1 MDGTEGQEERE
12 QQELLKELMDDGY
25 ISHDVALGVTRQI
38 IGRGLKSLSDA
49 QRDVYRQHIEPLFN
63 DDEIICR
70 RCQDPVTDLPLN
82 ERYTLIRPGAAPCV
96 SIEWQRTID
105 PGDAAA
111 AMETTEGRGAWPRG
125 RRSFKDGRARA
136 ASFPIC
142 RAASSVSQAGIITIQ
157 PSTRAAPGGSQR
169 VDRSG
174 SAIDLRPERV

>member
-1 MDGTEGQEERE
+1 
-12 QQELLKELMDDGY
+12 MDDGY

-111 AMETTEGRGAWPRG
+111 AMETTEGRGRGHEAGDLSKMVGPARRVSRSAGRLPRYLRQVSLPSSRRLAQLLEG
-125 RRSFKDGRARA
+125 RSEL
-136 ASFPIC
+136 
-142 RAASSVSQAGIITIQ
+142 
-157 PSTRAAPGGSQR
+157 
-169 VDRSG
+169 DRSG